1 MRHATHRP
9 FSEATTP
16 ASALP
21 PEESEVARE
30 VCMNI
35 LKEVLTREVFPAL
48 GCTEPI
54 AVAYAASLAGRE
66 VSGGQLQDVFI
77 IVDPGVYKNGLAVA
91 VPNTNGERGNL
102 IAGVLGALL
111 KRPDLKMEVLKAVT
125 PECLAQAKAF
135 LQEKRAR
142 IACDKT
148 QTGLYIEVRLQTT
161 VGAARAVLQGGH
173 TNVLLIEK
181 DGRAIFQAAKGEATG
196 SECGY
201 RQTLKT
207 MRLGD
212 LVEAAEAADAED
224 LAYIQRGIE
233 MNLAVSEAG
242 HGLKKVGY
250 YLDDLM
256 AKGYLPDD
264 VFSSTKRM
272 TAAAADARMAGMSY
286 PVMASGGSGN
296 QGVVAILVPYN
307 VGRHFK
313 VSEETIVRSVA
324 LSHLLNG
331 YVKSYTSDLS
341 PICGC
346 AIAAGVGAA
355 AAIVYQRAGKDL
367 PKISLAVN
375 TIVSDLGGMLC
386 DGAKEGCALK
396 VVSSTDAAIRAAYM
410 ALNGHGVTAVEGF
423 VGRTAEETIQNL
435 SRIGHIGMAKVDDT
449 MIEIMIEKTAVPP
462 SAE

>member
-1 MRHATHRP
+1 
-9 FSEATTP
+9 
-16 ASALP
+16 
-21 PEESEVARE
+21 
-30 VCMNI
+30 MNI
-35 LKEVLTREVFPAL
+35 LKEVLAHEVFPAL

-66 VSGGQLQDVFI
+66 VSDGQLQQLFI

-91 VPNTNGERGNL
+91 VPNTDGERGNL

-111 KRPDLKMEVLKAVT
+111 KRPDLKMEILKAVT
-125 PECLAQAKAF
+125 PECLVQAKAF
-135 LQEKRAR
+135 LQTKKAQ
-142 IACDKT
+142 IACDKSR
-148 QTGLYIEVRLQTT
+148 TGLYIEVQLQTT
-161 VGAARAVLQGGH
+161 TGAARAVLQGGH

-181 DGRAIFQAAKGEATG
+181 DGRPVFTAPGGEAAG
-196 SECGY
+196 RDLGY
-201 RQTLKT
+201 RQTLKS
-207 MRLGD
+207 MSLRD
-212 LVEAAEAADAED
+212 LVEAAESADAED
-224 LAYIQRGIE
+224 LAYLQRGIE
-233 MNLAVSEAG
+233 MNLTISEAG

-250 YLDDLM
+250 YLNDLM
-256 AKGYLPDD
+256 AKGYLLDD
-264 VFSSTKRM
+264 VFSSAKRM
-272 TAAAADARMAGMSY
+272 TASAADARMAGMSY

-296 QGVVAILVPYN
+296 QGVVAILVPYS

-313 VSEETIVRSVA
+313 IPEETIVRSVA
-324 LSHLLNG
+324 FSHLLNA

-355 AAIVYQRAGKDL
+355 AAIVYQQAGKDL
-367 PKISLAVN
+367 SKISLAVN

-423 VGRTAEETIQNL
+423 VGHTAEETIQNL

-449 MIEIMIEKTAVPP
+449 MIEIMAEKTADPP
-462 SAE
+462 PPA